1 LFSQLSLQQ
10 TSSIHRDKG
19 DGKRRKKAKKCGLY
33 SQLLDFHFYIFIIGN
48 SIFLC
53 TQEQQRALSVSISPI
68 CGDGYAIAN
77 PISGG
82 DVLISEADQQGHDMG
97 TQVFS
102 YASSIFPSNCG
113 RHRCQRHFI

>member
-1 LFSQLSLQQ
+1 MGSAGRRQKNVVCTLSCWISTFIFLSLA
-10 TSSIHRDKG
+10 I
-19 DGKRRKKAKKCGLY
+19 L
-33 SQLLDFHFYIFIIGN
+33 FF
-48 SIFLC
+48 IFLC

-82 DVLISEADQQGHDMG
+82 DVLISEADQQSHDMG